1 MVHRI
6 SETEVKKLYEKF
18 QTPAHVI
25 AHCREVTR
33 VACGIAEQLNLHG
46 YHLDTEL
53 VRGAGLAH
61 DVARTSDEHWNV
73 GADALRELGYDD
85 EAEIVR
91 HHMFYQFNPLQ
102 QLTETDMVCL
112 GDRLVK
118 EHDYVG
124 VDERFQYIMDKAP
137 DRPGVHER
145 LIQRREEMRH
155 LLNQIEEI
163 IGVTMDAL
171 FKQEK

>member
-6 SETEVKKLYEKF
+6 SEKEVERLYEEY
-18 QTPAHVI
+18 QTPEHVI

-33 VACGIAEQLNLHG
+33 VACGIAEHLNLHG
-46 YHLDTEL
+46 YHLDVDL

-73 GADALRELGYDD
+73 GADILQELGYES

-91 HHMFYQFNPLQ
+91 NHMFYNFDCIDCLC
-102 QLTETDMVCL
+102 ETDMVCL

-118 EHDYVG
+118 G
-124 VDERFQYIMDKAP
+124 GSAAMPTRFLVP
-137 DRPGVHER
+137 LVSVPLVPGP
-145 LIQRREEMRH
+145 LGYGYS
-155 LLNQIEEI
+155 NP
-163 IGVTMDAL
+163 
-171 FKQEK
+171 